1 VEETGLPS
9 VFGEVVRELRHAR
22 GLSQERLA
30 AEAGVDRAYMGLLE
44 RGGRNPSLTMMAR
57 VANGLGVALSD
68 VVKAMEERRGP
79 TRAGARR
86 R

>member
-1 VEETGLPS
+1 VEEAGLPS
-9 VFGEVVRELRHAR
+9 IFGEVVRELRHAR

-30 AEAGVDRAYMGLLE
+30 AEAGVDRGYMGLLE

-68 VVKAMEERRGP
+68 VVKAMEERRGA
-79 TRAGARR
+79 RAGRTR
-86 R
+86 NR